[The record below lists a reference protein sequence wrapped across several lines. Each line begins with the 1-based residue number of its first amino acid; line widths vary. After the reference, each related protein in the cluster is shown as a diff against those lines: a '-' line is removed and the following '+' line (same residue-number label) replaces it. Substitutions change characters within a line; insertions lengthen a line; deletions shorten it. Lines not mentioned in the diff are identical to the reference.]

1 MSAAA
6 TAASVSVFVATGAFG
21 AMSAAIGI
29 ILLALVFAF
38 AFDCI
43 IKPKERLAYSFVV
56 GLLLLMTFAPV
67 YEFYVFYNLHSY
79 LDAGFSWYV
88 KGIDQLQQSSTVSF
102 WLFIAWFVLGVTSYI
117 LFSIYVRFG
126 KRVSEVN
133 ISNKT
138 EKIGILLTVIWGML
152 LVSLVVFKWD
162 DLVKM
167 TLNECGDFLAGAMA
181 PVAFLW
187 LIVGYSLQRY
197 ELRQN
202 TAALVEQSK
211 FLEASARA
219 AKVQSTMSIIKP

>member
-1 MSAAA
+1 M
-6 TAASVSVFVATGAFG
+6 
-21 AMSAAIGI
+21 
-29 ILLALVFAF
+29 
-38 AFDCI
+38 
-43 IKPKERLAYSFVV
+43 E
-56 GLLLLMTFAPV
+56 
-67 YEFYVFYNLHSY
+67 
-79 LDAGFSWYV
+79 
-88 KGIDQLQQSSTVSF
+88 GIDQLQQSSTVSF
-102 WLFIAWFVLGVTSYI
+102 WLFIAWLVLSVTSYI

-152 LVSLVVFKWD
+152 LISLVVFKWD